1 MKTFIRRA
9 AMAALISAAT
19 ATAVTALDTA
29 YAAHARNNNAR
40 PNPKDAKAPAGPQV
54 RREIGIPLQDALKAI
69 TANDFDT
76 ALAKLAVA
84 DMVPMKTPFEE
95 YSIAEY
101 LGSVYVKKMDYAN
114 ATVAFNRQV
123 ASGGVPDDPMKKAA
137 MYDTVMKLN
146 YQVTMDYPKVIAAA
160 LELQKLQPL
169 DDTGYLVLIQSYYTT
184 MDFANA
190 ASAAKAEIA
199 AKQMAGMKPAEDVLG
214 LLLNAQIRTKDET
227 GARQTLDTMATVSKK
242 PEVWEQVMDFT
253 LGQQDISDHQLLNLY
268 RLAMLVGTMKDTD
281 YAAMA
286 TIDLQNGLP
295 QEAKNVLTKANKSG
309 ELLTQA
315 NQLAAKDQDSLKD
328 LATEA
333 AKQTNGE
340 IDVKL
345 GESYYTYGRYDEAAA
360 AIQKGIEKGGLK
372 DAADAQT
379 TLGLVLW
386 AAGKKTEAVAAFEKA
401 AAVGGAGG
409 SVAHTWSLYGK
420 RESA

>member
-1 MKTFIRRA
+1 MKIFIRRA

-19 ATAVTALDTA
+19 ATAVTALVPA
-29 YAAHARNNNAR
+29 YAAPARNTNA
-40 PNPKDAKAPAGPQV
+40 KDAKAPAGPQV
-54 RREIGIPLQDALKAI
+54 RREVGIPLQDALKLI
-69 TANDFDT
+69 QANDLDG
-76 ALAKLAVA
+76 ALAKLMIA

-95 YSIAEY
+95 YTVAEY
-101 LGSVYVKKMDYAN
+101 MASAYFKKMDFQN
-114 ATVAFNRQV
+114 ALIAVNRQI
-123 ASGGVPDDPMKKAA
+123 ASGGVPDEKKAG
-137 MYDTVMKLN
+137 MYDTALKLN
-146 YQVTMDYPKVIAAA
+146 YQVAMDYPKVIQAAT
-160 LELQKLQPL
+160 ELQKLQPL
-169 DDTGYLVLIQSYYTT
+169 DDISQLVLIQSYYNT

-190 ASAAKAEIA
+190 ATAAKAHVA
-199 AKQMAGMKPAEDVLG
+199 SKQAAGMKPGEDVLG
-214 LLLNAQIRTKDET
+214 LLLNAQIRTKDEG
-227 GARQTLDTMATVSKK
+227 GARQTLDIMASISKK

-253 LGQQDISDHQLLNLY
+253 LGQQGISDHQLLNLY

-295 QEAKNVLTKANKSG
+295 QEAKSVLTKGNKSG

-315 NQLAAKDQDSLKD
+315 NALSAKDEASLRDLAA
-328 LATEA
+328 EA

-360 AIQKGIEKGGLK
+360 AIQKGIAKGGLK

-386 AAGKKTEAVAAFEKA
+386 AGGKKPEAIAAFEKA
-401 AAVGGAGG
+401 AAAGGAAGQ
-409 SVAHTWSLYGK
+409 VAHTWALYGK
-420 RESA
+420 RETA

>member
-1 MKTFIRRA
+1 MKKSIRRA
-9 AMAALISAAT
+9 VMAALISAAT
-19 ATAVTALDTA
+19 ATAVTALVPA
-29 YAAHARNNNAR
+29 YAAPAR
-40 PNPKDAKAPAGPQV
+40 PNPRDAKAPPGPQV

-69 TANDFDT
+69 MANDFDT
-76 ALAKLAVA
+76 ALAKLQIA

-123 ASGGVPDDPMKKAA
+123 ASGGVPEDVAKKAA
-137 MYDTVMKLN
+137 MYDTAMKLN
-146 YQVTMDYPKVIAAA
+146 YQVTMDYPKVIQAA

-184 MDFANA
+184 MDYANA
-190 ASAAKAEIA
+190 ATAAKAEIG
-199 AKQMAGMKPAEDVLG
+199 AKTAAGMKPSEDVLG
-214 LLLNAQIRTKDET
+214 LLLNAQIRTKDEA
-227 GARQTLDTMATVSKK
+227 GARTTLDTMATVSKK
-242 PEVWEQVMDFT
+242 PEVWDQVMDFA
-253 LGQQDISDHQLLNLY
+253 LGQQGITDHQLLNLY

-286 TIDLQNGLP
+286 TIDLMNGLP
-295 QEAKNVLTKANKSG
+295 QEAKNVLMKGNKSG

-315 NQLAAKDQDSLKD
+315 NQLATKDQDSLKD

-345 GESYYTYGRYDEAAA
+345 GESYYTYGRYDEAIASL
-360 AIQKGIEKGGLK
+360 QKGIEKGGLK

-386 AAGKKTEAVAAFEKA
+386 TAGKKPEAIAAFEKA
-401 AAVGGAGG
+401 AAAGGAGG
-409 SVAHTWSLYGK
+409 QVAHTWSLYGK
-420 RESA
+420 REAV

>member
-1 MKTFIRRA
+1 MKTFIQRA

-19 ATAVTALDTA
+19 ATAVTALDPA
-29 YAAHARNNNAR
+29 LA
-40 PNPKDAKAPAGPQV
+40 APARGRAAAKEPTGPQV
-54 RREIGIPLQDALKAI
+54 RKEVGIPLQDALKAI
-69 TANDFDT
+69 MANDLDT
-76 ALAKLAVA
+76 ALAKLAIA

-101 LGSVYVKKMDYAN
+101 LGSVYIKKMDFAN
-114 ATVAFNRQV
+114 AAVVFNRQV
-123 ASGGVPDDPMKKAA
+123 ASGGAPDEKKAL
-137 MYDTVMKLN
+137 MYETAMKLN
-146 YQVTMDYPKVIAAA
+146 YQVSMDYPKVILDAT
-160 LELQKLQPL
+160 ELQKIQPL
-169 DDTGYLVLIQSYYTT
+169 DDVGYLVLIQSYYST

-190 ASAAKAEIA
+190 AAAAKGEIA
-199 AKQMAGMKPAEDVLG
+199 AKVASGMKPGEDVLG

-227 GARQTLDTMATVSKK
+227 GARQTLDMMATVSKK
-242 PEVWEQVMDFT
+242 PEVWEQVMDFA
-253 LGQQDISDHQLLNLY
+253 LSQQGISDHQLLNLY

-295 QEAKNVLTKANKSG
+295 QEAKNVLTKGNKTG
-309 ELLTQA
+309 DLLTQA

-328 LATEA
+328 LAAEA

-386 AAGKKTEAVAAFEKA
+386 AAGKKADAAAAFEKA
-401 AAVGGAGG
+401 AAAGGAGG
-409 SVAHTWSLYGK
+409 QVAHTWSLYGK
-420 RESA
+420 REAA